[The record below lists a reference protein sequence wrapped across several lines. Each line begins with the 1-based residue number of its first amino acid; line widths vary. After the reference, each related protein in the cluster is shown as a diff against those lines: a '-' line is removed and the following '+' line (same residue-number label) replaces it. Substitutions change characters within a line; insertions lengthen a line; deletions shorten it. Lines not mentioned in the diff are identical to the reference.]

1 MKPCRYIDP
10 LDYSRFYDSRKT
22 IIIGFSEPETRRNNN
37 ESFRTM
43 GLDVLDIYRNQTLL
57 LPQFFKLPCFIR
69 LIDYA
74 TYLRLEDGFQWYIKT
89 AESSNLIPTVVYPGY
104 ERVSLLD
111 NQAIINP
118 ANIHPTLLQGLMSH
132 IRNVGRLE

>member
-1 MKPCRYIDP
+1 MKTCRYIDP

-37 ESFRTM
+37 ESFRDM
-43 GLDVLDIYRNQTLL
+43 GLDVLDLYRNPEFL
-57 LPQFFKLPCFIR
+57 LPQFFTLPCFIR

-74 TYLRLEDGFQWYIKT
+74 TYLRLEDGFRRYIKT
-89 AESSNLIPTVVYPGY
+89 AESSDLIPTVVYPGY
-104 ERVSLLD
+104 ERVRLLD

-118 ANIHPTLLQGLMSH
+118 ANIHPILLQGLMSH
-132 IRNVGRLE
+132 IRNTGRLE